1 MLTYHY
7 TKLAISYLISDSCLN
22 SLHRWRKTLF
32 LLPSILYLRR
42 FWKVDW

>member
-22 SLHRWRKTLF
+22 SLHRKTLF
-32 LLPSILYLRR
+32 SLPSILYLHR